1 MVTWTKTDR
10 EKGEKSD
17 SRTLWRMRLI
27 EFAWMKMAK
36 QTSGW
41 EFRGKITDP
50 RADISAFRFLSS
62 LFATALLLFLRSFS
76 VLLFLLLFTL
86 HPVRIAIP
94 PPTSTW
100 ASITRIYPANCK
112 SSGHKQKLVSPW
124 CSSFLSHKDNSKN
137 IAYCFTVP
145 FFFFT
150 SVSHSHLITTL
161 VPRKDKYYCS
171 HFKEEETE
179 AETASDAHPNN
190 LRLVSYLLP
199 LWHYARYLNS
209 QNVHFLLW
217 KWGQEKYLPPGI
229 IAQAKGNNACK
240 LLGTDLVKSQ

>member
-50 RADISAFRFLSS
+50 RADISASRFLSS

-112 SSGHKQKLVSPW
+112 SSGHKQKLVSLW
-124 CSSFLSHKDNSKN
+124 CSSFLSHKDNSKKHC
-137 IAYCFTVP
+137 ILLHSAI
-145 FFFFT
+145 FFFHIC
-150 SVSHSHLITTL
+150 VS
-161 VPRKDKYYCS
+161 
-171 HFKEEETE
+171 F
-179 AETASDAHPNN
+179 ASYNHP
-190 LRLVSYLLP
+190 SP
-199 LWHYARYLNS
+199 
-209 QNVHFLLW
+209 
-217 KWGQEKYLPPGI
+217 
-229 IAQAKGNNACK
+229 
-240 LLGTDLVKSQ
+240 